1 MAVRRS
7 ASRVQAS
14 NDDAVARAGRAT
26 EDSTVVEMR
35 VHLAGV
41 KETINDHETRIREL
55 EAAKAKLLGACLV
68 LAALAGS
75 ASGWLALVLMH
86 H

>member
-14 NDDAVARAGRAT
+14 NDSAVTRAGRAA
-26 EDSTVVEMR
+26 EDPTVVEMR

-41 KETINDHETRIREL
+41 KEALHDHENRIREL
-55 EAAKAKLLGACLV
+55 EAARAKLLGACLV
-68 LAALAGS
+68 LATLGGS
-75 ASGWLALVLMH
+75 ASGWLALMMH
-86 H
+86 R

>member
-1 MAVRRS
+1 MSVRRS

-14 NDDAVARAGRAT
+14 NDGTVARVGRAT
-26 EDSTVVEMR
+26 EDATVVEMR

-41 KETINDHETRIREL
+41 KEALSDHETRLREL
-55 EAAKAKLLGACLV
+55 EAARAKLLGACLV

-75 ASGWLALVLMH
+75 ASGWLALVVMH